1 LPSSQST
8 SAMQI
13 GELLGE
19 HPSPLLAF
27 SAAGWQRIEEVIG
40 MPAQL
45 LGDRGGWP
53 ALLPAIADQLA
64 DEGALVLAFGSQ
76 KLLEAAFGFAIQPD
90 GEWHGPRLDDGL
102 RLIRL

>member
-1 LPSSQST
+1 
-8 SAMQI
+8 MQI

-27 SAAGWQRIEEVIG
+27 GAAGWQGVEEVIG

-45 LGDRGGWP
+45 LGDRGGGP

-64 DEGALVLAFGSQ
+64 DEGALVLACGSQ
-76 KLLEAAFGFAIQPD
+76 KLLEAASSFAIQPD
-90 GEWHGPRLDDGL
+90 GEWHGRRLDPVQ
-102 RLIRL
+102 RMI